1 MKKRILI
8 IVSSIVLLLVLL
20 LFFIFSN
27 NISKKREEKLYSIIE
42 QVITSRTYNIDK
54 IFQNNFNTFFSIKR
68 LGSKTEGDITYI
80 YCWIQTESFYINQD
94 GRVELY
100 QGDSMPYRFTF
111 EGDELLKYEF
121 PRSGEMEYADSIKEL
136 FPFWVRVKFNT
147 IYNDN
152 ELKNDIL
159 EQVENYYNITV
170 DKIYY

>member
-1 MKKRILI
+1 
-8 IVSSIVLLLVLL
+8 
-20 LFFIFSN
+20 
-27 NISKKREEKLYSIIE
+27 
-42 QVITSRTYNIDK
+42 
-54 IFQNNFNTFFSIKR
+54 
-68 LGSKTEGDITYI
+68 
-80 YCWIQTESFYINQD
+80 
-94 GRVELY
+94 
-100 QGDSMPYRFTF
+100 MPYRFTF